1 MAVRVN
7 MVNKQYTILRDEY
20 NAESVWDRIKE
31 GRPLKTREW
40 GGNTIIFNPDNVT
53 NVHVEESIR

>member
-20 NAESVWDRIKE
+20 DPASVWDRIKQ
-31 GRPLKTREW
+31 GQTFKTKEW
-40 GGNTIIFNPDNVT
+40 GGNEITFNPDNVT
-53 NVHVEESIR
+53 NVHQELTIR